1 MEDTASQKERV
12 ARKQS
17 SVFGGERGGA
27 QDLFSK
33 YKGEVMEDVSRELS
47 ATVR

>member
-17 SVFGGERGGA
+17 LVLGGDGEEHKIFFLSTRGK
-27 QDLFSK
+27 LWR
-33 YKGEVMEDVSRELS
+33 M
-47 ATVR
+47 